1 MKLNLR
7 AASGTSDGTKR
18 QLIKRTDQQAPLCKD
33 CFSDLATLLS
43 CLLGKE
49 NSPKRGYL
57 VKIQADPEQNLQL
70 FVHRVND

>member
-7 AASGTSDGTKR
+7 AASGTSDDTKR
-18 QLIKRTDQQAPLCKD
+18 QLIKRADQQAPLCKD

-57 VKIQADPEQNLQL
+57 VKIQADPEQNLHL